1 MSLQGLILSLKE
13 LNTAKPEDE
22 ERFVME
28 DGLTELLDGIY
39 QFGVQIINL
48 DLFQA
53 DCPDKLN
60 TVLKLH
66 RLEPEEC
73 LLLGAT
79 DQTLSLR
86 GEMKIAA
93 VAYRNPRLP
102 GQKLKDALL
111 VAEGFEEV
119 DFYFLERMY
128 QREHGLPWTVIET
141 KRCVLREM
149 TPEDLDGL
157 YELYQGEGITDFI
170 EGLYEDRKKEEEY
183 TRAYIRNMYSFYGF
197 GMWLA
202 IERASG
208 KLIGRAGLNLR
219 EIHGESMLELGYL
232 IGKEFQNQGF
242 ATELCQ
248 GILQFAAEGTEFEE
262 LNCLIEKGNEVSVHL
277 AKKLGFQ
284 WREEIKIQ
292 GKNMQRYTK
301 SLHFQEKLII
311 I

>member
-1 MSLQGLILSLKE
+1 
-13 LNTAKPEDE
+13 
-22 ERFVME
+22 
-28 DGLTELLDGIY
+28 
-39 QFGVQIINL
+39 
-48 DLFQA
+48 
-53 DCPDKLN
+53 
-60 TVLKLH
+60 
-66 RLEPEEC
+66 
-73 LLLGAT
+73 
-79 DQTLSLR
+79 
-86 GEMKIAA
+86 MK
-93 VAYRNPRLP
+93 
-102 GQKLKDALL
+102 
-111 VAEGFEEV
+111 AEN
-119 DFYFLERMY
+119 
-128 QREHGLPWTVIET
+128 
-141 KRCVLREM
+141 
-149 TPEDLDGL
+149 
-157 YELYQGEGITDFI
+157 
-170 EGLYEDRKKEEEY
+170 DRKKEEEY